1 MNINTHCFKLTFSL
15 RKIELTR
22 IAKGIA
28 SWAPIIIG
36 ATNVALPSDRFK
48 NNITPK
54 PIVKE
59 KPVKGK
65 KYFLSGILNLQNG
78 TRKIK
83 SINILKDP
91 ANMGGKDVFKA
102 SLFTGYELPK
112 INIINKTKK

>member
-48 NNITPK
+48 NNIT
-54 PIVKE
+54 
-59 KPVKGK
+59 
-65 KYFLSGILNLQNG
+65 QN
-78 TRKIK
+78 
-83 SINILKDP
+83 P
-91 ANMGGKDVFKA
+91 
-102 SLFTGYELPK
+102 
-112 INIINKTKK
+112 

>member
-1 MNINTHCFKLTFSL
+1 M
-15 RKIELTR
+15 RKIEHTR

-54 PIVKE
+54 PIVNE
-59 KPVKGK
+59 KPTKGK

-78 TRKIK
+78 IK
-83 SINILKDP
+83 K
-91 ANMGGKDVFKA
+91 
-102 SLFTGYELPK
+102 
-112 INIINKTKK
+112 NKKYKHSQGSS